1 MFVSM
6 TEKKKREI
14 GKGQVRE
21 NERVS
26 VRENERGTIII
37 YLKVHR
43 SL

>member
-21 NERVS
+21 SERVS
-26 VRENERGTIII
+26 VREIERGTIII